1 MFYLDLLEDKDVL
14 HYYNLIENEIN
25 NCPIDHSINHIK
37 RTIDNAEI
45 LANLIG
51 LSESKQ
57 QILFSAC
64 VLHDIGYIKSRNKHA
79 MIGSLMCKRILNK
92 HGYTTDD
99 IEVVSSIIASHNS
112 LKIEDYDLDSAIIM
126 MLADKLDLSQNR
138 LNLAYYSID
147 NQFKALTNID
157 YISFKL
163 NDDSI
168 EIYLNCKAYTSI
180 KLLNQCVLISKLDN
194 YLSLASKYL
203 NINFS
208 LKYNIKKVLTK

>member
-1 MFYLDLLEDKDVL
+1 MSYLDLLEDKDVL

-112 LKIEDYDLDSAIIM
+112 LKIEDYDSDSAIIM

-138 LNLAYYSID
+138 LNLALYSID
-147 NQFKALTNID
+147 NQFKALTNIGG
-157 YISFKL
+157 IS
-163 NDDSI
+163 S
-168 EIYLNCKAYTSI
+168 
-180 KLLNQCVLISKLDN
+180 
-194 YLSLASKYL
+194 
-203 NINFS
+203 
-208 LKYNIKKVLTK
+208 